1 MSERRPGIWN
11 AAGRAFTLVEL
22 FLVMAIL
29 AIAVTL
35 AVPTFSAMIEG
46 TNRTLAENGLREGV
60 RQARDLASASRD
72 DAAAV
77 FFFEPGGR
85 LRIVP
90 MVKVGVLDELPGDP
104 FQNIDPNVGGL
115 LAQQGVQREVFA
127 PVPGLSGIE
136 LPRGWM
142 VRGYVP
148 GGRMGPLDPSID
160 NDPDWYDSEL
170 YDFNTLSAGNAKSEG
185 NWVSPESGYYN
196 PYSPGGRVQVAGGFS
211 TARQSFMVRFEA
223 GTGLLRRDAA
233 PAIVVDPRPSTAN
246 PVQVSDQTLRID
258 RAENLQTWARAV
270 LAAPPTALIGSR
282 DDNRANRVRAQLIG
296 KHSNDTVLAGVVT
309 RLAVYKVEDLA
320 AGLGARGVNPETGTL
335 YEAPAKQGDIRRG
348 TTFAGQVPIRMDVY
362 PQDRS
367 SGQTFPD
374 GVLSPWRNDVNL
386 LRVSIN
392 QWIEGDV
399 DARRAPGWRP
409 GRAVGNGAYDDDDDG
424 SSAVVYLVDTLSGEL
439 ISASRPAGEEVRQ

>member
-1 MSERRPGIWN
+1 MSERRVGILT
-11 AAGRAFTLVEL
+11 AVGRAFTLVEL

-29 AIAVTL
+29 AIAITL
-35 AVPTFSAMIEG
+35 GVPTFSAMIEG
-46 TNRTLAENGLREGV
+46 TNRTLAENSLREGV
-60 RQARDLASASRD
+60 RQARDLASASPQ

-77 FFFEPGGR
+77 FLFDPGGR

-104 FQNIDPNVGGL
+104 FQDIDPNLGGL
-115 LAQQGVQREVFA
+115 LAQQGVQRDVFA

-136 LPRGWM
+136 LPEGWM

-148 GGRMGPLDPSID
+148 GGRMGPVNPSIE

-185 NWVSPESGYYN
+185 NWVAPESGYYN
-196 PYSPGGRVQVAGGFS
+196 PYSAGGRVAVAGGFS

-233 PAIVVDPRPSTAN
+233 PAIAIDPRPSTAN
-246 PVQVSDQTLRID
+246 PVEVSDQTLRID
-258 RAENLQTWARAV
+258 RAENLQVWARAV
-270 LAAPPTALIGSR
+270 LAAPPTDLIGSQ
-282 DDNRANRVRAQLIG
+282 DDNRANRVRGRLIG
-296 KHSNDTVLAGVVT
+296 KYSNDTVLAGVVT
-309 RLAVYKVEDLA
+309 RLAVYKVEELA
-320 AGLGARGVNPETGTL
+320 DGLGARGVNAETGTL
-335 YEAPAKQGDIRRG
+335 YEAPAKQEDIRRG
-348 TTFAGQVPIRMDVY
+348 TTFDGQVPVRMDVY

-374 GVLSPWRNDVNL
+374 GVLTPWRNDLNA

-399 DARRAPGWRP
+399 NQRRTPGWRA
-409 GRAVGNGAYDDDDDG
+409 GDAVGDGDYDDDEDG
-424 SSAVVYLVDTLSGEL
+424 TSAVVYLVDTLSGEL
-439 ISASRPAGEEVRQ
+439 ISARRAAPEEVQQ